1 MTSHALSTDRQASA
15 VQGWML
21 ASTSWLAVIATS
33 LLTPVLPKIAVYFA
47 ADPHVALKVSLVSTI
62 PALLVAL
69 CAWPA
74 GLLADRIGVRFV
86 LLIGIGAYGFLG
98 CAPMV
103 LNSLTGVVVSRAS
116 VGIAEAIIMT
126 CATALIGDYFHGEE
140 RDRWLALQTG
150 GAPLIA
156 IVMVLV
162 GGMLGNSNWRFPFGV
177 YGLAFIVFPLCLFKT
192 WEPASHKRIIETR
205 TDQTEAETEKF
216 NWNPIFLI
224 CLLSFFASTSFYVL
238 IVQLG
243 FILTERGMTSGSSI
257 GLMMA
262 IASICMALGALLFK
276 VLRLPVPGK
285 LMVSFTLSAIGF
297 FVIALS
303 HSILFA
309 MVGTVINGIGAGMI
323 LPTLTVWTLS
333 KLTLEVRARGAGI
346 WQASFFLGQFASP
359 LIILGLKNLS
369 GSESNAILIY
379 AVFMTVSAA
388 AAVPFYLQ
396 SRSQQFVEAE

>member
-1 MTSHALSTDRQASA
+1 MTSQALSTQRQPSA
-15 VQGWML
+15 IQGWTL
-21 ASTSWLAVIATS
+21 ASISWLAVIATS
-33 LLTPVLPKIAVYFA
+33 LLTPVLPKISQYFA

-74 GLLADRIGVRFV
+74 GLLADRLGVRFV

-126 CATALIGDYFHGEE
+126 CATALIGDYFHSEE

-162 GGMLGNSNWRFPFGV
+162 GGVLGNNNWRFPFAI
-177 YGLAFIVFPLCLFKT
+177 YGMAFIVFPLCLFKT
-192 WEPASHKRIIETR
+192 WEPVKHIKIIETH
-205 TDQTEAETEKF
+205 TDQTKAEAEKY

-224 CLLSFFASTSFYVL
+224 CLLSFFASTSFYVV
-238 IVQLG
+238 IIQLG
-243 FILTERGMTSGSSI
+243 FILSERGMTSGSAI
-257 GLMMA
+257 GFMMA
-262 IASICMALGALLFK
+262 IASVCYALGALVFK
-276 VLRLPVPGK
+276 VLRMPVPGK
-285 LMVSFTLSAIGF
+285 LLISFALSAIGF

-303 HSILFA
+303 HSVLIA
-309 MVGTVINGIGAGMI
+309 MVGTVISGIGSGMI
-323 LPTLTVWTLS
+323 LPTLTTWTLS
-333 KLTLEVRARGAGI
+333 KLTLAVRARGAGI
-346 WQASFFLGQFASP
+346 WQASYFLGQFASP
-359 LIILGLKNLS
+359 LIILGLKNIF
-369 GSESNAILIY
+369 GSESNAVMVY
-379 AVFMTVSAA
+379 AVLMTVSSI
-388 AAVPFYLQ
+388 AAVPFYLR
-396 SRSQQFVEAE
+396 SGSQQLVEAE

>member
-33 LLTPVLPKIAVYFA
+33 LITPVLPKISAYFA

-177 YGLAFIVFPLCLFKT
+177 YGLAFVVFPLCLFKT
-192 WEPASHKRIIETR
+192 WEPVEHKRIIETG
-205 TDQTEAETEKF
+205 QTEAETEKF

-224 CLLSFFASTSFYVL
+224 CILSFFASTSFYVI

-276 VLRLPVPGK
+276 VLRQPVPGK

-297 FVIALS
+297 FVIAFS

-333 KLTLEVRARGAGI
+333 KLTLKVRARGAGI

-359 LIILGLKNLS
+359 LIILGLKNLF
-369 GSESNAILIY
+369 GSESNAILTY

-388 AAVPFYLQ
+388 ATIPFYLR
-396 SRSQQFVEAE
+396 SGSQQFVEAE

>member
-1 MTSHALSTDRQASA
+1 MTSQALSTERHATA
-15 VQGWML
+15 VQGWTL
-21 ASTSWLAVIATS
+21 ASISWLAVIATS
-33 LLTPVLPKIAVYFA
+33 LLTPVLPKITEYFA
-47 ADPHVALKVSLVSTI
+47 ADPLVSLKVSLVSTI

-74 GLLADRIGVRFV
+74 GLLADAIGVRFV
-86 LLIGIGAYGFLG
+86 LLIGVGAYGFLG

-103 LNSLTGVVVSRAS
+103 LNSLTGIVVSRAS
-116 VGIAEAIIMT
+116 VGISEAIIMT
-126 CATALIGDYFHGEE
+126 CATALIGDYYHAEQ
-140 RDRWLALQTG
+140 RDRWLAVQTG

-162 GGMLGNSNWRFPFGV
+162 GGVLGNSNWRFPFAV
-177 YGLAFIVFPLCLFKT
+177 YGLAFVVFPLCLFKT
-192 WEPASHKRIIETR
+192 WEPVEHKRIVETP
-205 TDQTEAETEKF
+205 TDQAQPGVEKF

-238 IVQLG
+238 IIQLG

-262 IASICMALGALLFK
+262 IASICYALGALVFK

-285 LMVSFTLSAIGF
+285 LMVSFALSAIGF
-297 FVIALS
+297 FVIAFSQSVL
-303 HSILFA
+303 LA
-309 MVGTVINGIGAGMI
+309 MVGTAIGGIGSGMI
-323 LPTLTVWTLS
+323 LPTLTTWTLS
-333 KLTLEVRARGAGI
+333 KLTLTVRARGTGI
-346 WQASFFLGQFASP
+346 WQASYFLGQFASP

-369 GSESNAILIY
+369 GSESKAILIY

-388 AAVPFYLQ
+388 AAVPFYL
-396 SRSQQFVEAE
+396 RAGSQQFAEAE